1 MKERERD
8 YPSSKT
14 NIVYQNYM
22 KEEKMS
28 LGHILHEILKE
39 VVLWVTVAVVGYF
52 VVNKI
57 LDEIE
62 AFVFE

>member
-1 MKERERD
+1 
-8 YPSSKT
+8 
-14 NIVYQNYM
+14 
-22 KEEKMS
+22 MS